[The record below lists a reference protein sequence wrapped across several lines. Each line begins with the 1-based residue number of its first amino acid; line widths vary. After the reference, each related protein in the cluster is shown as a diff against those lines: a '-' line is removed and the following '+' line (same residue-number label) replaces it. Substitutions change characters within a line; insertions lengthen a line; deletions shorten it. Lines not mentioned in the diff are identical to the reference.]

1 MIKPNQRKEALSNTM
16 KLGFRKLAQYILVNI
31 ALGATLLSYT
41 YASHASKFIFENS
54 PVKDLEIVSST
65 AINVGTSNLLA
76 EENDKII
83 NNVKVYYNPIAEQ
96 VSVNFKLSKDYNVV
110 IKVMDALG
118 NEVLNLHNANLEAG
132 LQNLNFDTQQKLS
145 EGFYFVRVGAGT
157 ESVVKR
163 ISVR

>member
-1 MIKPNQRKEALSNTM
+1 M

-41 YASHASKFIFENS
+41 YASNTSKFILENS
-54 PVKDLEIVSST
+54 PIKDIEIVSST

-96 VSVNFKLSKDYNVV
+96 ISVNFKLSKEYNVV